1 MASSKMLFAPPDSED
16 MKFFSVKSNASAATG
31 EFSTPP
37 ESPTIKTKEPRTS
50 SSSAEGSAD
59 SGATPA
65 AAVDGDAAR
74 PPIPPPR
81 IRRPGNSKLE
91 RLKLAEG
98 GGGGGGGT
106 SGVVGGGG
114 VLSVSDMI
122 LAPPPPPTNNEHF
135 LKGSERADGLT
146 T

>member
-1 MASSKMLFAPPDSED
+1 

-98 GGGGGGGT
+98 GGGGGGGGGGT

-135 LKGSERADGLT
+135 LKESERANGLT

>member
-1 MASSKMLFAPPDSED
+1 
-16 MKFFSVKSNASAATG
+16 MKFFSVKSNASAVTG

-65 AAVDGDAAR
+65 AEGDAAR

-91 RLKLAEG
+91 RLKLAEGGGG

>member
-1 MASSKMLFAPPDSED
+1 

-65 AAVDGDAAR
+65 AAAAVCNAY
-74 PPIPPPR
+74 
-81 IRRPGNSKLE
+81 NS
-91 RLKLAEG
+91 
-98 GGGGGGGT
+98 
-106 SGVVGGGG
+106 S
-114 VLSVSDMI
+114 
-122 LAPPPPPTNNEHF
+122 PTE
-135 LKGSERADGLT
+135 
-146 T
+146 